1 MDHEVLK
8 EMKKALEGNKTLQK
22 LTLDHVDIDYDYDHV
37 FDHETVPKEFCRHLM
52 IGIGLN
58 TSLSEVNLNFHPIS
72 WDCPTDGRLVYVSHM
87 LCDSVG
93 CSV

>member
-1 MDHEVLK
+1 MDHEILK
-8 EMKKALEGNKTLQK
+8 EMEKALGESKTLE
-22 LTLDHVDIDYDYDHV
+22 TLRL
-37 FDHETVPKEFCRHLM
+37 FDDKRSVTLPKEFCRHLM

-58 TSLSEVNLNFHPIS
+58 RSLSEVHLKFEPINWVCLNN
-72 WDCPTDGRLVYVSHM
+72 GRLVFVSHM

>member
-8 EMKKALEGNKTLQK
+8 EMEKALGENKTLQK
-22 LTLDHVDIDYDYDHV
+22 LTLNDNASSDDAD
-37 FDHETVPKEFCRHLM
+37 ETVPKEFCRHLM
-52 IGIGLN
+52 IGIGRN
-58 TSLSEVNLNFHPIS
+58 TSLSEVVLSFAPIN
-72 WDCPTDGRLVYVSHM
+72 WDCPGDGRLVYVSRM